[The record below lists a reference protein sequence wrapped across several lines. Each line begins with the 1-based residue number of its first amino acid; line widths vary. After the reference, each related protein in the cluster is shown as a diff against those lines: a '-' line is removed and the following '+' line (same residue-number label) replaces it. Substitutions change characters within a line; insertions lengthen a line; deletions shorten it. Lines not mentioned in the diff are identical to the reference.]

1 MVHGNRHRERLEVA
15 RVMNLALSGVDEWI
29 IGRRVD
35 LDAN

>member
-15 RVMNLALSGVDEWI
+15 RVMNLALSGVNKRI
-29 IGRRVD
+29 VGRRID